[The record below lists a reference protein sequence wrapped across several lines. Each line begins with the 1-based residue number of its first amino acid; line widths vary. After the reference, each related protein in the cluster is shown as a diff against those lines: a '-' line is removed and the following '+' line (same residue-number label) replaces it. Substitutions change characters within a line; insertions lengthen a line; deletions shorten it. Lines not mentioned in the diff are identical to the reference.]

1 MKNLLVLIFTI
12 LISTSFYGQY
22 TVVDTVIVTT
32 NIPVQNELP
41 SKIILANGKEISYKK
56 WCRQYD
62 RASRKGIRRI
72 RRKMKKD
79 L

>member
-12 LISTSFYGQY
+12 LISSSFYGQ
-22 TVVDTVIVTT
+22 DTVSIIT

-41 SKIILANGKEISYKK
+41 SKIKLANGKEISYKK

-62 RASRKGIRRI
+62 RACRKGIRRI
-72 RRKMKKD
+72 RRKMNKD
-79 L
+79 F